1 VLYKTFF
8 NTETSFQ
15 ETAVKNKPDLLINS
29 LCSRLSNLVNMGFPT
44 TKLFKSRMRE
54 VRNVN
59 KILVVKPEG
68 KRHPEDLDVNDK
80 VILGY
85 ILDK

>member
-1 VLYKTFF
+1 
-8 NTETSFQ
+8 
-15 ETAVKNKPDLLINS
+15 
-29 LCSRLSNLVNMGFPT
+29 MGFPT